1 MASIHFIPRPL
12 AFPQGEVLACLLT
25 NPTWSP
31 AEIAQE
37 LALSPAWVSHVM
49 RADLF
54 QAHFRAVRQRSLDQ
68 ADQELATLAE

>member
-1 MASIHFIPRPL
+1 MSAHFEPRSL
-12 AFPQGEVLACLLT
+12 AFPQSEVLACLLI

-31 AEIAQE
+31 AEVAQE

-68 ADQELATLAE
+68 ADQELAPLAE